1 LALLSP
7 NACLPARSAHA
18 AALMGVL
25 LPLAMWLFPSLLKNG
40 LRTVLCWKSAYEI
53 DTATLWPSY
62 CCSIAERVN
71 CHSVIKVSPFS
82 TGQIAYFQLDTH
94 THNSVARTGLAFP
107 LAIQGAVIDLYDS
120 AGKTLQVKAVVC
132 VFPHADALAAAS
144 ASVYNRTDGRPG
156 RTP

>member
-7 NACLPARSAHA
+7 NACFPARSAHA
-18 AALMGVL
+18 AALMDVL

-40 LRTVLCWKSAYEI
+40 LRTALCWKSAYESI
-53 DTATLWPSY
+53 QQLFGQAY

-120 AGKTLQVKAVVC
+120 AGKTLQVNTVVC
-132 VFPHADALAAAS
+132 VFPHADALAAAT
-144 ASVYNRTDGRPG
+144 ASVYN
-156 RTP
+156 